1 MEEESLLILK
11 EPCCLPDRLI
21 QWDELIEELLEVDPQ
36 RRLSHL
42 CFPSSFRK
50 NSAWSLISSSK
61 LDSRLLSKMKGSFV
75 SYYDPFVH
83 SAKQSSGNSQ
93 GRMSGQST
101 NTMAKEERAAME
113 RQRKGSSYANRCMTN
128 AQPKDGT
135 KVRKWSQDPLLSE
148 I

>member
-1 MEEESLLILK
+1 
-11 EPCCLPDRLI
+11 
-21 QWDELIEELLEVDPQ
+21 
-36 RRLSHL
+36 
-42 CFPSSFRK
+42 
-50 NSAWSLISSSK
+50 
-61 LDSRLLSKMKGSFV
+61 MKGSFV